1 MKKSFLGFTALAIGA
16 SVLGLGLGLGLAVP
30 AAAQDAPIGFGDYV
44 EITSVTIDD
53 GHFVDY
59 AAFLS
64 SKWKAQ
70 EEFAK
75 AHGWIT
81 GYEILANA
89 FKRAGEPD
97 LYLVTRYRSLPDAAE
112 MTKRDAIMKAQV
124 KMDDT
129 QMDADSASRAKYRHV
144 TGSELLQVVTIK

>member
-1 MKKSFLGFTALAIGA
+1 MKKIFFGFASLAGFA
-16 SVLGLGLGLGLAVP
+16 MLGLSVTAV
-30 AAAQDAPIGFGDYV
+30 AQNAPVGYGDYV
-44 EITSVTIDD
+44 EVTSVSIDD

-70 EEFAK
+70 EDFAK
-75 AHGWIT
+75 AQGWIT
-81 GYEILANA
+81 GYEILANP

-97 LYLVTRYRSLPDAAE
+97 LYLVVRYRTLPDAAE
-112 MTKRDAIMKAQV
+112 QIKREAIMREQV

-144 TGSELLQVVTIK
+144 TGSELLQVITIK